1 MPVNGS
7 DGSRLGNKPA
17 RAGLSPSFHMH
28 LTFTFLSLATSR
40 LVLPPSFS
48 QDTFIAQTKTIAGFE
63 DNANYG
69 FGANQMT
76 GSQKN
81 LLIFGSLAAF
91 FVLFL
96 AGYALE

>member
-1 MPVNGS
+1 MLF
-7 DGSRLGNKPA
+7 RY
-17 RAGLSPSFHMH
+17 
-28 LTFTFLSLATSR
+28 LSLS
-40 LVLPPSFS
+40 VLFPSLSLSFPS